1 MTSPTLF
8 VSPQSTVPITF
19 VGLLLRYTAHPVLLV
34 AALATVIV
42 ALQIEARLPLVTVGF
57 VAVAFGYLALVE
69 RIIPY
74 DRAWLPEAWE
84 WRRDGLYYLL
94 TMVSGGLARVVILAA
109 GTLVAPL
116 HTSLPLWLEI
126 PVAML
131 TLSLCSFTF
140 HRLSHR
146 VPWLWKL
153 HGVHHAPPK
162 VNVANN
168 NVNQFLDVVLHNVAT
183 QLPLFLLGLSQPAV
197 FAATVFKAAQGY
209 GVHANI
215 DVKLGW
221 FNYLLVTP
229 EQHRL
234 HHSSDPRD
242 AGHYAADLPF
252 WDLLFGSFTW
262 TPTRAPAMVGLQ
274 DAASFPSPRSILRSQ
289 VHPFR
294 RSGYL
299 QSVARSH
306 PGRRSQRRHMGA

>member
-1 MTSPTLF
+1 MLRSSHSPTAGA
-8 VSPQSTVPITF
+8 VRTRRVA
-19 VGLLLRYTAHPVLLV
+19 VVVLRYVAYPVLLLIAV
-34 AALATVIV
+34 ATVIV
-42 ALQIEARLPLVTVGF
+42 SIRLDATLPLINFGF
-57 VAVAFGYLALVE
+57 VVFAFGYLALLEQV
-69 RIIPY
+69 IPY
-74 DRAWLPEAWE
+74 DRGWLPEAWE
-84 WRRDGLYYLL
+84 WRRDGLYYVV
-94 TMVSGGLARVVILAA
+94 TMMSGGLARGAIAAA

-116 HTSLPLWLEI
+116 RTSLPLWAEI
-126 PVAML
+126 PLAMVVM
-131 TLSLCSFTF
+131 SFCSFMF
-140 HRLSHR
+140 HRLSHH

-168 NVNQFLDVVLHNVAT
+168 SVNQFLDVTLNSLAS

-221 FNYLLVTP
+221 LNYLFVTP

-234 HHSSDPRD
+234 HNSTVPHES
-242 AGHYAADLPF
+242 GHYAADLPF

-262 TPTRAPAMVGLQ
+262 APDRTPRTVGLQ
-274 DAASFPSPRSILRSQ
+274 DPTAFPSVRSVLANQ

-299 QSVARSH
+299 QRRAR
-306 PGRRSQRRHMGA
+306 R